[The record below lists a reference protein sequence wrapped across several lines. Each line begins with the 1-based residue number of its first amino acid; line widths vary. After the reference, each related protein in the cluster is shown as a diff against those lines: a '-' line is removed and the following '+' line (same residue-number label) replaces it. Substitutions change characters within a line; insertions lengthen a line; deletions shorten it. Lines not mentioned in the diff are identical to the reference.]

1 MGTLVTGGVVT
12 AGVVGVLGTVTRG
25 TVTGL
30 TVGVTGAGL
39 PTGSTAAGADLG
51 AERFGAA
58 RGLGGVFKAGVAGT
72 GVTATILTWAAV
84 DRVEGASCAWAWVA
98 DLVTVPA
105 ANAIPNTTI
114 GAARSR
120 SSFRPDTPSA
130 YGNLGPLMPLATNR
144 SLIVDPA
151 ITRSPSDFADET

>member
-1 MGTLVTGGVVT
+1 VGTLVTGGVVT

-30 TVGVTGAGL
+30 TVGVTGAGR

-84 DRVEGASCAWAWVA
+84 DRVEGASCAWGGVA
-98 DLVTVPA
+98 DLVAAPA
-105 ANAIPNTTI
+105 ANAIPNATI
-114 GAARSR
+114 GAANSS
-120 SSFRPDTPSA
+120 SSFRPDTPIA
-130 YGNLGPLMPLATNR
+130 YGSLGALMPLAINR